1 MARIKVDLHDVFN
14 STKGI
19 DKALNDAFQEA
30 KELPSH
36 RLTVSGRA
44 DVERFL
50 DLVGGVGSRK
60 ASACAEIRRQFAD
73 VTPNPTR
80 DTIPSAAWR
89 TAVVRAIAP
98 AGLTARPQA
107 LSRQR
112 ASPVAERVRSAQLS
126 ALLPGTFAVLLGAL
140 LVFVNVAPNTWQIK
154 LRPRVWQGM
163 AAGIGAAVAIMTI
176 SQPHPF
182 IYFQF

>member
-1 MARIKVDLHDVFN
+1 M
-14 STKGI
+14 
-19 DKALNDAFQEA
+19 
-30 KELPSH
+30 
-36 RLTVSGRA
+36 
-44 DVERFL
+44 
-50 DLVGGVGSRK
+50 
-60 ASACAEIRRQFAD
+60 
-73 VTPNPTR
+73 
-80 DTIPSAAWR
+80 
-89 TAVVRAIAP
+89 
-98 AGLTARPQA
+98 AGLGG
-107 LSRQR
+107 LDS
-112 ASPVAERVRSAQLS
+112 SAQLS